1 MVEYSLLD
9 NNIKI
14 ITDTLKTVESVSI
27 YVMVKVGSRYEDK
40 KINGISHFL
49 EHMAFK
55 GTKARSAK
63 QIAEEFDNIGGYF
76 NAYTSREV
84 TVYHVKILKDK
95 EYISFV
101 LNILADILINSV
113 FDEKEL
119 EKERLVVAQEIARTN
134 DSPDDIIFDK
144 HNENAYRN
152 QSFGRSV
159 LGLPEVVNKLSR
171 DDLVEYV
178 DRHYFSGN
186 IMIAFSGNIEHEDA
200 VRAIKESSPSFLQI
214 KNKEKFAVKPAEYT
228 GGDYREHRDL
238 EQTHVLIGFPG
249 VTYNDDMYYKM
260 RLFSM
265 ILGGGMSSRLF
276 QEVREKRGL
285 AYSVFAFHSSYL
297 DTGLFSIYSAVNSS
311 NLHDFCSIALGEI
324 GSIASRGI
332 TAEELV
338 RVKRQLKA
346 GLLMEMEST
355 EARASRALQSF
366 VYYGRYIGLD
376 ELVRQVD
383 VVTQDDIKQCALSL
397 LSNKQKIAFTAIGDI
412 NKMPAYNDLPNLL

>member
-1 MVEYSLLD
+1 MVECSLLD

-14 ITDTLKTVESVSI
+14 ITDTLKSVETVSI
-27 YVMVKVGSRYEDK
+27 HVMVSVGSRYEDK
-40 KINGISHFL
+40 EINGISHLL

-55 GTKARSAK
+55 GTKTRSAK

-76 NAYTSREV
+76 NAYTGREA
-84 TVYHVKILKDK
+84 TVYHVKILKEK

-101 LNILADILINSV
+101 LSMLADILINSV

-134 DSPDDIIFDK
+134 DSPDDIVFDK
-144 HNENAYRN
+144 HNENAYMD

-159 LGLPEVVNKLSR
+159 LGLPEVIGALSR
-171 DDLVEYV
+171 EDLVKYV
-178 DRHYFSGN
+178 DQHYFGGN

-200 VRAIKESSPSFLQI
+200 LRAVRESSPSFLQI
-214 KNKEKFAVKPAEYT
+214 KDKERLAAKAAEYT

-249 VTYNDDMYYKM
+249 VAYNDDMYYKT

-285 AYSVFAFHSSYL
+285 AYSVFAFHASYL
-297 DTGLFSIYSAVNSS
+297 DTGLFSVYSAIDPN
-311 NLHDFCSIALGEI
+311 NLHDFCRITLSEI
-324 GSIASRGI
+324 GSIAGKGI

-338 RVKRQLKA
+338 RAKRQLKA

-355 EARASRALQSF
+355 EARASRVLQSF
-366 VYYGRYIGLD
+366 VYYGRHISLD

-383 VVTQDDIKQCALSL
+383 VVTQDDVKQCALSL
-397 LSNKQKIAFTAIGDI
+397 VNNKQKMTFTAIGDI
-412 NKMPAYNDLPNLL
+412 SKMPAYNDLSTLF